1 MQFELSAVPTAQQRA
16 RHTRTGRA
24 YKSAVQKAN
33 ELTLEALLLPH
44 RPLWPL
50 KGPLKLVFT
59 AYMPI
64 PASASKRRREAMLS
78 GKIGHTV
85 KPDVDNLAKQILDA
99 MSRLWFFDDDKQ
111 IVELCGRKR
120 YAENP
125 RWVIEICEAE

>member
-1 MQFELSAVPTAQQRA
+1 
-16 RHTRTGRA
+16 
-24 YKSAVQKAN
+24 
-33 ELTLEALLLPH
+33 
-44 RPLWPL
+44 
-50 KGPLKLVFT
+50 
-59 AYMPI
+59 
-64 PASASKRRREAMLS
+64 MLS

-99 MSRLWFFDDDKQ
+99 MSLLWFFDDDKQ